1 MKDRYIIFMLD
12 SKYKEHDGKIFSS
25 AIEAEQYI
33 IEALD
38 EKYCDKAVIGFF
50 KVDENA
56 KEMNITMIK
65 TFGFK
70 ADKSPRQTS
79 LF

>member
-1 MKDRYIIFMLD
+1 MLD

-25 AIEAEQYI
+25 VIDAEKFI
-33 IEALD
+33 IESLD
-38 EKYCDKAVIGFF
+38 DNYCDKAIIGFF

-70 ADKSPRQTS
+70 GDKNPRQTS